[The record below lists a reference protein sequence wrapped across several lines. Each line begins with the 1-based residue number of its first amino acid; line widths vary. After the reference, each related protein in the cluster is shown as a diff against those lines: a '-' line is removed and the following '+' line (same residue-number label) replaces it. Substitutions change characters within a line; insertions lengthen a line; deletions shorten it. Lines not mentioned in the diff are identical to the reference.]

1 MHAMF
6 LICRLTS
13 HGHIRKMPFDLK
25 GELVTLHH
33 HYAKFIG
40 NRLCGREE
48 RTSLT
53 TLPHDERDMYRSLAA
68 NNGLERGGQFQIG
81 TFFESNVSSSF

>member
-25 GELVTLHH
+25 GENLSPFITTMPSLLVIDCVEE
-33 HYAKFIG
+33 KKE
-40 NRLCGREE
+40 RL
-48 RTSLT
+48 
-53 TLPHDERDMYRSLAA
+53 
-68 NNGLERGGQFQIG
+68 
-81 TFFESNVSSSF
+81 